1 MKRRDF
7 KRAALTVGASALL
20 PTLSHASLLK
30 PPRGEKI
37 PKGVVTLYFEF
48 RILGSKRDDLM
59 IRHIRKFAKKAEE
72 KKGFLS
78 LSFKAGL
85 IAIII
90 AMVTRCYARM
100 VDRYHR
106 SDHFCRTY
114 RL

>member
-72 KKGFLS
+72 KNGFLS